1 MRSNDS
7 ALNQILWRF
16 RKKSRIDE
24 VLAKHR
30 KSLRSYIAD
39 NYEGAALEAPELEEQ
54 EEDEPGFDGGMVSEM
69 EEQEEDAPVF
79 DGGMVSEIEG
89 ADKDIAPAPGPAM
102 QSPAM
107 APVPK
112 SARPHGTPHAA
123 APKEAAPCETA
134 APEFLAAR
142 KKPAMYSKPAAGAM
156 AFDEDD
162 YEDRLKR
169 ELDERMKHLSDTFT
183 EYLLYLIEQQGMTNA
198 EVWNRA
204 CIDKKVFSKIKN
216 NVNYHPQKRT
226 ALQLCVGA
234 KLNLDNTK
242 DLLARAGY
250 ALSPSD
256 IQDVIFSYFIEK
268 EIFDILEIDIMLEE
282 YGLPCI
288 IE

>member
-30 KSLRSYIAD
+30 KSLRSYIED
-39 NYEGAALEAPELEEQ
+39 NYEGAALEASEFEERQ
-54 EEDEPGFDGGMVSEM
+54 
-69 EEQEEDAPVF
+69 EDAPVF
-79 DGGMVSEIEG
+79 DGGITPEF
-89 ADKDIAPAPGPAM
+89 KDAEENKIPAPGPAL
-102 QSPAM
+102 QRPAM
-107 APVPK
+107 APIPK
-112 SARPHGTPHAA
+112 SAGRPHGTPHAA

-156 AFDEDD
+156 IYDEDD